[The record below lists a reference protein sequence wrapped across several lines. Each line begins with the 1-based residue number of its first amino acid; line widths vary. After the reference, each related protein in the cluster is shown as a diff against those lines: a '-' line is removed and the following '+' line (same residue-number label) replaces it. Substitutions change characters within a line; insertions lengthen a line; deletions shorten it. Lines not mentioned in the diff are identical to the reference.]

1 MDKRD
6 EMRYQA
12 LQKAVDMLGDE
23 KLKKFVAE
31 MDLEIDNLPIN
42 GSKTGAAD
50 MDKALADFKA
60 MNLTEKGDLLK
71 KDAAKYHELEKLA
84 KAKK

>member
-1 MDKRD
+1 MDKKS

-23 KLKKFVAE
+23 KLKNFVAE
-31 MDLEIDNLPIN
+31 MDAEIDKLPID
-42 GSKTGAAD
+42 GPKVGD

-71 KDAAKYHELEKLA
+71 KDAAKFYELDKLA